1 MIFGK
6 KKDQNKYADKYKYSG
21 YKYGG
26 DSAEISLF
34 SVQEAYKSIRT
45 NLVLSVIKDGCKTIV
60 FTSSIPSEGKS
71 TTSVNVA
78 ISLSKAFFKV
88 LLIDCDLRKPRIH
101 RALDLTNN
109 VGLSNV
115 LSGLDTIEMALQQ
128 SKKYENL
135 HVLSSGLIAPNPSE
149 MLASD
154 RMSKLLAELRKSYD
168 YIIIDTPPINVV
180 ADALPI
186 IKQSDGVILIVR
198 QEHTT
203 HNELS
208 KAIKSLQFIDAR
220 IIGIVMNAADTRKR
234 KKYKDIGKYVDK
246 INYEDSSDSDED
258 DESELHIADEVSV
271 DTINTDKK
279 NG

>member
-1 MIFGK
+1 MTFGK
-6 KKDQNKYADKYKYSG
+6 KKDDNKYAEKYKYANE
-21 YKYGG
+21 
-26 DSAEISLF
+26 SAEINLF

-45 NLVLSVIKDGCKTIV
+45 NIVLSVIKDGCKTIV

-78 ISLSKAFFKV
+78 ISLSKAFYKV
-88 LLIDCDLRKPRIH
+88 LIIDCDLRKPRIH
-101 RALDLTNN
+101 RALEMNNN

-115 LSGLDTIEMALQQ
+115 LSGLDSIDMAIQH

-135 HVLSSGLIAPNPSE
+135 DVLSSGLIAPNPSE

-154 RMSKLLAELRKSYD
+154 RMAKLLEKLRENYN

-180 ADALPI
+180 ADALPL

-208 KAIKSLQFIDAR
+208 KSIKSLQFIDAH
-220 IIGIVMNAADTRKR
+220 ILGFVMNASADKKR
-234 KKYKDIGKYVDK
+234 RKYKDIEKYVDK
-246 INYEDSSDSDED
+246 INYNEEKKEDPE
-258 DESELHIADEVSV
+258 EETLHIVDNVSI
-271 DTINTDKK
+271 DNISTEKK
-279 NG
+279 